1 VTHDHSSEEFREEA
15 LARQIRTDRSDA
27 SEPLVLTFANS
38 AYTPLLRHWLRRTC
52 QLGVRPCVIALDN
65 DVEKTAR
72 SFEADVYRMEIGP
85 GLPALWLR
93 RVQLFRSLARLGVDF
108 VHSDVDAIWL
118 RNPVPFMLDT
128 GADLVASQGTV
139 WPPDVV
145 DAWGFVLCCGL
156 FLARGKNSVANLFDE
171 VASRRTDI
179 ERGDDQAA
187 FNRTLHDNSPA
198 WDLDSTTP
206 PRSGSWQGISFN
218 TYPETVHARTKD
230 LHVAML
236 PYEICPRLP
245 EPPTGP
251 AMVAHPLAPKQ
262 LDAKIALL
270 EQLGLWS
277 PSG

>member
-1 VTHDHSSEEFREEA
+1 VTHDHSSEGFREEA

-52 QLGVRPCVIALDN
+52 QLGVRPCVIALDD

-72 SFEADVYRMEIGP
+72 SFEADVYRMEIEP

-108 VHSDVDAIWL
+108 VHSDIDAIWL

-156 FLARGKNSVANLFDE
+156 FLARGNDSVANLFDE
-171 VASRRTDI
+171 VASRS
-179 ERGDDQAA
+179 GDDQAEL
-187 FNRTLHDNSPA
+187 NRALFGKSLNWELDDAPRA
-198 WDLDSTTP
+198 WR
-206 PRSGSWQGISFN
+206 RSWRGGFFN
-218 TYPETVHARTKD
+218 TYPETVHGRTKD

-245 EPPTGP
+245 EPPTDP

-270 EQLGLWS
+270 ERLGLWS
-277 PSG
+277 SSG